1 MGDQLKLFASPG
13 LIPWPLCPW
22 ELNLCQRKA
31 GVLHFSR
38 EPEDE
43 LSQTLLSDWKLRWWS

>member
-1 MGDQLKLFASPG
+1 MGVQLKLFASPG
-13 LIPWPLCPW
+13 LIPWPLGPW

-43 LSQTLLSDWKLRWWS
+43 LPQTLLSDWKLRWWS